1 MSNTIKIFPRDSKE
15 HKLLELAAALL
26 TVKSPNQYRYY
37 VGETYFD
44 YGQDWK
50 WTTILCEDGS
60 HGYQALS
67 PKAQELILNEQ
78 IEEAVDKWVLGNKY
92 CPDKIREEVK

>member
-26 TVKSPNQYRYY
+26 TVKSPTQCRYY

-44 YGQDWK
+44 YGQDWM
-50 WTTILCEDGS
+50 WTTILCNASDGS
-60 HGYQALS
+60 YQALS

-78 IEEAVDKWVLGNKY
+78 IEEAVDKWVLGSKY
-92 CPDKIREEVK
+92 CPDRIREEVK